1 MMEIADLT
9 AIVADDEPIARRRLL
24 RLLASIGGVRVIAE
38 VGDVAAAIDA
48 VRSHA
53 PDLLLLDVQMPGGD
67 GFDVVDALR
76 DNPPAVVF
84 VTAFGHYALPAFSA
98 DAVDYLTKPV
108 EEARLAAA
116 IARVRQRVATRNAA
130 ERLSE
135 MTTAFEAL
143 RQAVRQEQNGLP
155 PFWVRSR
162 GRLVRVAA
170 SGVTRIDAERD
181 YARIYADGETYLLD
195 ETLASLESRLPPEQF
210 IRVHR
215 STILRTEAIKGF
227 RRGRHGAWTVELQDG
242 SEVRIGRSYLSCM
255 KLLAP

>member
-24 RLLASIGGVRVIAE
+24 RLLASIGGVRVVAE

-53 PDLLLLDVQMPGGD
+53 PDLLLLDVHMPGGD

-116 IARVRQRVATRNAA
+116 
-130 ERLSE
+130 LHS
-135 MTTAFEAL
+135 
-143 RQAVRQEQNGLP
+143 
-155 PFWVRSR
+155 
-162 GRLVRVAA
+162 
-170 SGVTRIDAERD
+170 
-181 YARIYADGETYLLD
+181 
-195 ETLASLESRLPPEQF
+195 
-210 IRVHR
+210 H
-215 STILRTEAIKGF
+215 
-227 RRGRHGAWTVELQDG
+227 
-242 SEVRIGRSYLSCM
+242 
-255 KLLAP
+255 